1 MCRLWT
7 KTEMNKEKLR
17 PPVGTWVNTMH
28 GTGIVGDDGNIHL
41 NGSFMLNG
49 KKVSIGID
57 IDEPKRT

>member
-1 MCRLWT
+1 
-7 KTEMNKEKLR
+7 MNKEKLR